1 MSRIDGD
8 SNAPSPRSDPGDPL
22 ESSLRS
28 DGLQSSCEGVTHEGS
43 PTKAHTRRH
52 TLLIEE
58 PQSLPAMPL
67 ERLRRAPNWAVAV
80 NNIAFMAVPRSIPA
94 NFAATGWV
102 IGILALVYSSVVT
115 YDTGLVI
122 GQLCG
127 SSGATSFPELA
138 AEAMG
143 RFSARHG
150 WSEGRRALGRRL
162 AHGLTLSM
170 QFATYYL
177 AEVCE
182 LIYFEQYFG
191 QIFGASPL
199 CQWQWLLV
207 GALIALPAMQV
218 HLQPDTSRLQPDT
231 SKAATPR
238 TRCPPSTK
246 GGGSRCCWGCSPSD
260 STCSSSSTRSR
271 SSARGTARQAP
282 LSQAGLRR
290 GRSRGVPSWD

>member
-1 MSRIDGD
+1 MLMPSCSRFPV
-8 SNAPSPRSDPGDPL
+8 APVRLARSLPARSTKWNLALRNSCSGFSTAAPPPSAAAAVAAAAAAASPAA
-22 ESSLRS
+22 SSLRQCS
-28 DGLQSSCEGVTHEGS
+28 SSCEGVAHEGS

-58 PQSLPAMPL
+58 PQSLQAMPL
-67 ERLRRAPNWAVAV
+67 ERLRRAPDWAVAV

-94 NFAATGWV
+94 NFVATGWV
-102 IGILALVYSSVVT
+102 IGSLALVSSSIVT
-115 YDTGLVI
+115 YDTGLLI
-122 GQLCG
+122 GQLCE
-127 SSGATSFPELA
+127 SSGASSFPELA

-150 WSEGRRALGRRL
+150 WPEGRRARGRRL

-207 GALIALPAMQV
+207 GALIALPVTQV
-218 HLQPDTSRLQPDT
+218 HLQPDASRLQPEYLQG
-231 SKAATPR
+231 SHHGRLPPR
-238 TRCPPSTK
+238 AP
-246 GGGSRCCWGCSPSD
+246 G
-260 STCSSSSTRSR
+260 
-271 SSARGTARQAP
+271 ARLP
-282 LSQAGLRR
+282 
-290 GRSRGVPSWD
+290 

>member
-1 MSRIDGD
+1 MSMTRLAAD
-8 SNAPSPRSDPGDPL
+8 SRPPSPRSDSSHHF
-22 ESSLRS
+22 ESSARS
-28 DGLQSSCEGVTHEGS
+28 DLQDSCEGAAQEGVTHKGV
-43 PTKAHTRRH
+43 KGTRRH

-58 PQSLPAMPL
+58 PELIGKLPVMPL
-67 ERLRRAPNWAVAV
+67 ERLRRAPDWAVVV

-94 NFAATGWV
+94 NFAATGWL

-115 YDTGLVI
+115 YDTGLLI
-122 GQLCG
+122 GQLCE

-138 AEAMG
+138 SEAMG

-150 WSEGRRALGRRL
+150 WSERRRALGLRV

-191 QIFGASPL
+191 QIFDASPL

-207 GALIALPAMQV
+207 GALIALPVMQV
-218 HLQPDTSRLQPDT
+218 RRCAPVRLCSAPATPCLQ
-231 SKAATPR
+231 AAT
-238 TRCPPSTK
+238 RCT
-246 GGGSRCCWGCSPSD
+246 
-260 STCSSSSTRSR
+260 
-271 SSARGTARQAP
+271 QA
-282 LSQAGLRR
+282 AT
-290 GRSRGVPSWD
+290 

>member
-1 MSRIDGD
+1 MARGDVEVTMSRIDGD
-8 SNAPSPRSDPGDPL
+8 SNAPSPRSDSGDHL

-28 DGLQSSCEGVTHEGS
+28 DGLQSSCEGVAHECS

-58 PQSLPAMPL
+58 PQSLQAMPL
-67 ERLRRAPNWAVAV
+67 ERLRRAPDWAVAV

-94 NFAATGWV
+94 NFVATGWV
-102 IGILALVYSSVVT
+102 IGSLALVYSSIVT
-115 YDTGLVI
+115 YDTGLLI
-122 GQLCG
+122 GQLCE
-127 SSGATSFPELA
+127 SSGASSFPELA

-150 WSEGRRALGRRL
+150 WPEGRRARGRRL

-207 GALIALPAMQV
+207 GALIALPVMQV
-218 HLQPDTSRLQPDT
+218 HLQPDASRLQPEYLQG
-231 SKAATPR
+231 SHHGRLPPR
-238 TRCPPSTK
+238 AP
-246 GGGSRCCWGCSPSD
+246 G
-260 STCSSSSTRSR
+260 
-271 SSARGTARQAP
+271 ARLP
-282 LSQAGLRR
+282 
-290 GRSRGVPSWD
+290 

>member
-1 MSRIDGD
+1 MLSLAGRHHEPWWRRLVGADRPNFDLLSVTRAPAEAMTRGDVEVTMSRIDGD
-8 SNAPSPRSDPGDPL
+8 SNAPSPRSDSGDHL

-28 DGLQSSCEGVTHEGS
+28 DGLQSSCESVTHEGS
-43 PTKAHTRRH
+43 PTRAHTRRH

-58 PQSLPAMPL
+58 PQSLLAMPL
-67 ERLRRAPNWAVAV
+67 ERLRRAPDWAVAV

-143 RFSARHG
+143 RLSAQHG
-150 WSEGRRALGRRL
+150 WSESRRALGRRL
-162 AHGLTLSM
+162 AHGLTLAM

-207 GALIALPAMQV
+207 GALIALPVMQV
-218 HLQPDTSRLQPDT
+218 LLQPDALPAAARCLPGCLQ
-231 SKAATPR
+231 AAT
-238 TRCPPSTK
+238 SA
-246 GGGSRCCWGCSPSD
+246 SRHP
-260 STCSSSSTRSR
+260 
-271 SSARGTARQAP
+271 
-282 LSQAGLRR
+282 
-290 GRSRGVPSWD
+290 

>member
-1 MSRIDGD
+1 MTRDDVEATMSRIDGD
-8 SNAPSPRSDPGDPL
+8 SNAPSPRSDVGNHL
-22 ESSLRS
+22 ELSLRS
-28 DGLQSSCEGVTHEGS
+28 DGACEGVTHEAS
-43 PTKAHTRRH
+43 PMKAHTRRH

-67 ERLRRAPNWAVAV
+67 ESLRRAPDWAVVA

-122 GQLCG
+122 GQLCE

-138 AEAMG
+138 AEAIG
-143 RFSARHG
+143 RWSARHG
-150 WSEGRRALGRRL
+150 WSAERRELGRRL

-199 CQWQWLLV
+199 CQWRWLL
-207 GALIALPAMQV
+207 I
-218 HLQPDTSRLQPDT
+218 
-231 SKAATPR
+231 
-238 TRCPPSTK
+238 
-246 GGGSRCCWGCSPSD
+246 
-260 STCSSSSTRSR
+260 
-271 SSARGTARQAP
+271 
-282 LSQAGLRR
+282 
-290 GRSRGVPSWD
+290 

>member
-1 MSRIDGD
+1 M
-8 SNAPSPRSDPGDPL
+8 
-22 ESSLRS
+22 
-28 DGLQSSCEGVTHEGS
+28 
-43 PTKAHTRRH
+43 KAHTRRH

-67 ERLRRAPNWAVAV
+67 ERLRRAPDWAVVA

-122 GQLCG
+122 GQLCE

-138 AEAMG
+138 AEAIG
-143 RFSARHG
+143 RWSARHG
-150 WSEGRRALGRRL
+150 WSAERRELGRRL

-199 CQWQWLLV
+199 CQWQWLLI
-207 GALIALPAMQV
+207 GALIALPVLQV
-218 HLQPDTSRLQPDT
+218 PAFHEGRWVALLLGLLPLAFNVLVFLYEIALVRPWACTPGPTFSGG
-231 SKAATPR
+231 AAEGPQSGRVFLGLTAFAYAF
-238 TRCPPSTK
+238 
-246 GGGSRCCWGCSPSD
+246 GGH
-260 STCSSSSTRSR
+260 
-271 SSARGTARQAP
+271 
-282 LSQAGLRR
+282 
-290 GRSRGVPSWD
+290 GVYPEEWREI